1 MRKFFL
7 ISSLLLFVGLC
18 PVFAQEDTMTFPPVE
33 LNMDS
38 IIQDSLRKAFILN
51 HKPLSKKEKAMM
63 NFNTESSAYGAYA
76 NYFLKNVG
84 FYSLDIPKRAMYSS
98 KRFHPKI
105 EWIFYS
111 FLFLFL
117 FTALLGRYSNG
128 LLRKLW
134 KIYVNDGFIFR
145 QSKDQMAQQ
154 PIVSIALNFLFIL
167 STGLFI
173 FFGLGWDQEFSG
185 NMRWFI
191 LAGCFVVIAFV
202 YLFKHLFFK
211 ILGWAFGQEQAFED
225 YLFVVF
231 LNNKLVGLLLLFSS
245 FVMAFSDT
253 TSSSLTFKLALL
265 LIGLMLLY
273 RFLRGYQVF
282 SKQSKIGFFS
292 LFLAFLALELIP
304 SAVLIKFLTKSVGL
318 YMAALQ

>member
-1 MRKFFL
+1 
-7 ISSLLLFVGLC
+7 
-18 PVFAQEDTMTFPPVE
+18 
-33 LNMDS
+33 
-38 IIQDSLRKAFILN
+38 
-51 HKPLSKKEKAMM
+51 
-63 NFNTESSAYGAYA
+63 
-76 NYFLKNVG
+76 
-84 FYSLDIPKRAMYSS
+84 
-98 KRFHPKI
+98 
-105 EWIFYS
+105 
-111 FLFLFL
+111 
-117 FTALLGRYSNG
+117 
-128 LLRKLW
+128 
-134 KIYVNDGFIFR
+134 
-145 QSKDQMAQQ
+145 
-154 PIVSIALNFLFIL
+154 
-167 STGLFI
+167 LFI

-185 NMRWFI
+185 NMRWLI
-191 LAGCFVVIAFV
+191 LAACFVVIAVV

-245 FVMAFSDT
+245 FVMAFSDA